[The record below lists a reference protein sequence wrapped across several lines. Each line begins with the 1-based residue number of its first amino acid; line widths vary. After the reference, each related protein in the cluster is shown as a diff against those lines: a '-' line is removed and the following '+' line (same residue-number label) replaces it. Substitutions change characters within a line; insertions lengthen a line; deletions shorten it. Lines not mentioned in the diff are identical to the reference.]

1 MEKKEGGCKKNKG
14 GRKGY
19 GKKGGREGVRRI
31 REEGR
36 GMEITGKEGGRKR
49 QREGGKKGRE
59 RGRGE
64 GKGESG
70 QKDKGGGRIRGS

>member
-1 MEKKEGGCKKNKG
+1 MEKREGGRRR
-14 GRKGY
+14 GRGY

-49 QREGGKKGRE
+49 QREGGCKNK
-59 RGRGE
+59 
-64 GKGESG
+64 
-70 QKDKGGGRIRGS
+70 